1 MNKLGYS
8 TRKSNGF
15 NKYHVCELQY
25 VDIQENRKREVAEL
39 DSRLF

>member
-8 TRKSNGF
+8 VRKSNGF

-25 VDIQENRKREVAEL
+25 VDIQQNRQKEL
-39 DSRLF
+39 IELESGVF